1 MTSSLGERR
10 RDRRRAEREAARLA
24 PKPRHDPR
32 AERRTAGLKS
42 ALFGVI
48 ATAVLLIGAYLAFG
62 DFLGQRGATT
72 AGAIGVQASMAGFTP
87 AEIRVNAGDAVT
99 LDFWTQDSS
108 PHLERGVHT
117 MISDELGIRAEL
129 PGADAVSESRVAVS
143 FTVPMTPGRYDIY
156 CDTCCGGKDNPTMHG
171 TIVVEA

>member
-1 MTSSLGERR
+1 MSDVSVQSRHSRR
-10 RDRRRAEREAARLA
+10 LAEREAARLA
-24 PKPRHDPR
+24 PKARPDRA
-32 AERRTAGLKS
+32 AERRNGRIRTT
-42 ALFGVI
+42 LFGVV
-48 ATAVLLIGAYLAFG
+48 ATAVLAIGGYLAFG

-87 AEIRVNAGDAVT
+87 AEIRVKAGDAVT

-108 PHLERGVHT
+108 AHLERGVHT

-143 FTVPMTPGRYDIY
+143 FTAPMKPGRYDIY
-156 CDTCCGGKDNPTMHG
+156 CDTCCGGKDSPTMHG
-171 TIVVEA
+171 TIVVEV